1 MESQKHSRLQRIFS
15 PRHIAVIGASTKNQ
29 WFANCLLN
37 ARQMDDSMRF
47 YPVNPNAAEVFGVAA
62 YPSVQ
67 ALPSSVDFAVVVV
80 KAILVPGVLKE
91 LDERGIRNVLLIS
104 SGFAEV
110 GQAGASLQDDMS
122 RFCRAH
128 DILLMGPNCLG
139 FINPTV
145 SASVFAGGSVE
156 GRVLSGGIGVIAQS
170 GAASEVMVSKLLK
183 KSLGISLY
191 VTTGNEAVLTTE
203 DCLEYLVHEEH
214 TKVITAFIEGFRA
227 IERLKTIA
235 RKAAEKGVPIVLIK
249 VGRSSKARQAAQSH
263 TGAMAGNDA
272 VLDGFFR
279 QQGIIRVDSIEELA
293 ETVNLLARC
302 PLPAGDGFGLCTL
315 SGGLCGM
322 YADLCHQC
330 GISVPSL
337 APATVARLKALLPDF
352 AQPDNPLDLT
362 GAGFFHGMDAILEA
376 LIADPNLDI
385 IAPLTIPPAH
395 AEDALADN
403 LNNAFLGLM
412 ATSPKPLVPI
422 AFREVGDHARAYYQD
437 HGVPYIDHAELGFK
451 AIAHLMEYAA
461 FQRRIKAG
469 AQD

>member
-1 MESQKHSRLQRIFS
+1 MESQKYSRLQRFFS
-15 PRHIAVIGASTKNQ
+15 PRHIAVIGASAKNQ

-37 ARQMDDSMRF
+37 ARQMDDSIRF
-47 YPVNPNAAEVFGVAA
+47 YPVNPNAAEVFGVSA
-62 YPSVQ
+62 YPSIA
-67 ALPSSVDFAVVVV
+67 ALPSTIDFAVVVV
-80 KAILVPGVLKE
+80 KALLVPKVLTE
-91 LDERGIRNVLLIS
+91 LNERGIKNVLLIS

-110 GQAGASLQDDMS
+110 GQEGKSLQDEIS
-122 RFCRAH
+122 GFCRAH
-128 DILLMGPNCLG
+128 DIVLMGPNCLG
-139 FINPTV
+139 FINPPA
-145 SASVFAGGSVE
+145 SACVFAGGSVE

-191 VTTGNEAVLTTE
+191 VTTGNEAVLTIE

-214 TKVITAFIEGFRA
+214 TKVITAFIEGFRDVD
-227 IERLKTIA
+227 RLKCIA

-249 VGRSSKARQAAQSH
+249 VGRSSQARQAAQSH
-263 TGAMAGNDA
+263 TGAMAGNDE

-279 QQGIIRVDSIEELA
+279 QWGIIRVDSIEELA
-293 ETVNLLARC
+293 ETANLLARC

-322 YADLCHQC
+322 YADLCHQY

-337 APATVARLKALLPDF
+337 APATVARLESLLPDF
-352 AQPDNPLDLT
+352 AQPNNPLDLT
-362 GAGFFHGMDAILEA
+362 GAGFFHGMEAILEA

-385 IAPLTIPPAH
+385 IAPLSIPPAH
-395 AEDALADN
+395 ADDALAHN
-403 LNNAFLGLM
+403 LNEAFLGLM
-412 ATSPKPLVPI
+412 HSSPKPLVPI
-422 AFREVGDHARAYYQD
+422 AFREVGDHARAYYHD
-437 HGVPYIDHAELGFK
+437 HGVAYIEHPELGFK

-469 AQD
+469 V